1 MRKFTVPVMVPRTV
15 PCDGG
20 CCSLS
25 GERSS
30 LARPSQ
36 SQIPMLPSGSTFSFG
51 RAVRVVVVRCFH
63 AAAPSARIDRLQL
76 DSKLSSKVG
85 RASAPGQDKADCS
98 AALPFGASRVMRFAE
113 SRSGKVA
120 FPQMHLSRCTSA
132 PGSVMPFEGDF
143 SHDLSSDETTP

>member
-63 AAAPSARIDRLQL
+63 AAAPSEVGRIGR
-76 DSKLSSKVG
+76 SKV
-85 RASAPGQDKADCS
+85 
-98 AALPFGASRVMRFAE
+98 
-113 SRSGKVA
+113 
-120 FPQMHLSRCTSA
+120 T
-132 PGSVMPFEGDF
+132 F